1 MKVSG
6 SYAIVMTPDRQ
17 FLRVPAHADM
27 MIGQEIEIPK
37 AKTRSKW
44 AWRKFGVAAASFA
57 LALGLWQTS
66 EFLRPERVSA
76 YVALDINPSLELSID
91 KDREVLQAIPL
102 NRDAEI
108 LLQNLKLKGKRI
120 ETAVDDVAL
129 EAVKLGYVKPESE
142 ILITASD
149 AGESGLDLKTLEQ
162 EMMKT
167 VQVSLQERGITS
179 NVSGV
184 LVTQKEREEAKSLG
198 LTPGKY
204 AVYKQAQASS
214 IDIKLE
220 DLKEQ
225 SVSVIASKHGE
236 DVKEIVAA
244 MKGDKQLE
252 DLLHEIS
259 EKKSSLL
266 SNRKDDEHGK
276 NNNDKQN
283 RPEYGDKN
291 KNRYQGEPQNRET
304 GKEQDKEK
312 DKRDREKDKE
322 KDKDNNKKDGK
333 EMDDDE
339 EHDNSR
345 KNGQPQV
352 PAVPKVVPS
361 IPAVPSVKEPRV
373 QNLPHSWWP

>member
-162 EMMKT
+162 AMMKT

-244 MKGDKQLE
+244 MKGDKHLE

-259 EKKSSLL
+259 EKNSSLL

-276 NNNDKQN
+276 NSNDRKNDRQN
-283 RPEYGDKN
+283 HSEYGDKS

-312 DKRDREKDKE
+312 DR
-322 KDKDNNKKDGK
+322 DNNKKDGK
-333 EMDDDE
+333 EKDDDG

-345 KNGQPQV
+345 KNWEPQV

-361 IPAVPSVKEPRV
+361 IPAVPYVK
-373 QNLPHSWWP
+373 